1 MARRAGGMRR
11 LGTLEPASIPCRKA
25 RNNRAP
31 ARCVRRVG
39 IASVDA
45 LHRCAT
51 ALLTAIRLFTIVA
64 DRNLSPFIALRM
76 QNEPESHT
84 RHQLSADRLT
94 ELDSVARGYLSEQIT
109 EDEVERVITAVSRHA
124 RETGMKAEELIVTC
138 KELWRTLPADVVVSE
153 RGARSKKLERMVQI
167 CIEGYF
173 ADR

>member
-1 MARRAGGMRR
+1 MARFAGAMRR
-11 LGTLEPASIPCRKA
+11 LGTLEPASIPCQVA

-31 ARCVRRVG
+31 MRCVRRAG
-39 IASVDA
+39 GASVDV

-51 ALLTAIRLFTIVA
+51 ALLTEIRLFTIVA
-64 DRNLSPFIALRM
+64 DRNYPPFLRFDM
-76 QNEPESHT
+76 QNEPESHS

-94 ELDSVARGYLSEQIT
+94 QLDTVARGYLSEQIP

-138 KELWRTLPADVVVSE
+138 KELWRTLPADVIVSE